1 MLTFE
6 MSNYKRLFLEGHSY
20 YLTVVTHERNP
31 ILVENIELLRKSFRV
46 SKQKYDYSIE
56 AIVVMPE
63 HFHVILTPEKST
75 DYPHIIRTIKQYFT
89 KHCERKYYEHIE
101 QSMSRHKEGY
111 KLIWQK
117 KYYEHTI
124 RDKKDFYEKLNYV
137 YNNPIK
143 HGYVEKIEDW
153 EYSSYHYRG

>member
-6 MSNYKRLFLEGHSY
+6 MSNYKRIFLEGYSY
-20 YLTVVTHERNP
+20 YLTIVTHKRNP

-46 SKQKYDYSIE
+46 SKQKYDYTIE
-56 AIVVMPE
+56 AVVVMPD
-63 HFHVILTPEKST
+63 HFHMILIPKNAT
-75 DYPHIIRTIKQYFT
+75 DYPHIIRTIKQYFS
-89 KHCERKYYEHIE
+89 KHCEHKYYAHIE

-111 KLIWQK
+111 KPIWQK

-124 RDKKDFYEKLNYV
+124 RDEKDFDEKLNYI

-143 HGYVEKIEDW
+143 HGYVDKIEDW
-153 EYSSYHYRG
+153 EYSSYCYR